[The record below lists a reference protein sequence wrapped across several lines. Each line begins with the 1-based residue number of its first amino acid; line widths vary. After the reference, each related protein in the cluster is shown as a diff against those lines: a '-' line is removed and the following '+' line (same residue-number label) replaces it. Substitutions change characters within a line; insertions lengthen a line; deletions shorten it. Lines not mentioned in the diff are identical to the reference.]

1 MTPLKKLNQLRD
13 GLKAHFVERDEMID
27 GALAGLLSGEHV
39 LFLGPVGTAKSMLAR
54 AICDRIE
61 GADYFNWLLTK
72 FSTPEELFGPISLKG
87 LESDEFKRITRNK
100 LPEAHIA
107 FLDEVFK
114 ANSAIL
120 NSLLA
125 VLNERVF
132 HNGAAP
138 EPVPLL
144 SLFAA
149 SNELPEEGE
158 LMALFDRFLLRF
170 QLDYVG
176 DGQRFLDL
184 LQLPQEVPSTATLT
198 LQELEALQT
207 EVSQLAIPKA
217 VLADIVALRTVLN
230 DEGIEASD
238 RRYRKSLD
246 VLRAYALLDG
256 RDSVTGADLAHLAH
270 ILWNDPEEYA
280 PVVKAIEG
288 IARRFR
294 AESAQLR
301 EKARQQYQYAIRYWP
316 SEEERMAASVESL
329 AKLRSLLARA
339 DELVAVA
346 QDRDDSTVDEIN
358 ALRDEIGE
366 IVDALL
372 RGVGSRRQ

>member
-1 MTPLKKLNQLRD
+1 MTPVEKLHRLRQ
-13 GLKAHFVERDEMID
+13 GLKAHFVERDEIID

-61 GADYFNWLLTK
+61 GASYFNWLLTK

-87 LESDEFKRITRNK
+87 LESDEFKRITQNK

-125 VLNERVF
+125 VLNERIF
-132 HNGAAP
+132 HNGVAP
-138 EPVPLL
+138 EAVPLL

-170 QLDYVG
+170 QLDYVS
-176 DGQRFLDL
+176 DDERFLDL
-184 LQLPQEVPSTATLT
+184 LQLPDEVPATETLT
-198 LQELEALQT
+198 LEDLEQLQT
-207 EVSQLAIPKA
+207 QAARLEIPKA
-217 VLADIVALRTVLN
+217 VLADLVALRNALN

-238 RRYRKSLD
+238 RRYRKSLN
-246 VLRAYALLDG
+246 VLRSYALLAG
-256 RDSVTGADLAHLAH
+256 RNAVTEADLEHLAH

-288 IARRFR
+288 IARRFS
-294 AESAQLR
+294 AEKAQLR
-301 EKARQQYQYAIRYWP
+301 EKARQQYQYATRYWP

-339 DELVAVA
+339 DELVALTK
-346 QDRDDSTVDEIN
+346 DRDDGTVQEIS
-358 ALRDEIGE
+358 ALRDEVGE
-366 IVDALL
+366 IIDALL
-372 RGVGSRRQ
+372 RGVGSRKQ

>member
-1 MTPLKKLNQLRD
+1 MTALEKLQSLRE
-13 GLKAHFVERDEMID
+13 GLKAHFVERDEIID

-54 AICDRIE
+54 EICDRIE
-61 GADYFNWLLTK
+61 GANYFNWLLTK

-144 SLFAA
+144 SLYAA

-170 QLDYVG
+170 QLDYIG
-176 DGQRFLDL
+176 DDQRFLEL
-184 LQLPQEVPSTATLT
+184 LELPEEVPQIGVLT
-198 LQELEALQT
+198 LDELTALQEQT
-207 EVSQLAIPKA
+207 SQMPIPRA
-217 VLADIVALRTVLN
+217 VLSDLVALRAALK
-230 DEGIEASD
+230 DAGIDASD
-238 RRYRKSLD
+238 RRYRKSLN
-246 VLRAYALLDG
+246 VLRAYALLSG
-256 RDSVTGADLAHLAH
+256 RDSVVADDLATLAH
-270 ILWNDPEEYA
+270 VLWDDPEEHT
-280 PVVKAIEG
+280 PVIQAIEG
-288 IARRFR
+288 IARRFS
-294 AESAQLR
+294 AETKRLR
-301 EKARQQYQYAIRYWP
+301 EKARQQHQYASRYWP
-316 SEEERMAASVESL
+316 NEEERMAASVESL
-329 AKLRSLLARA
+329 AKLRRLLARTE
-339 DELVAVA
+339 ELVSATK
-346 QDRDDSTVDEIN
+346 DRDDGTVDEVK
-358 ALRDEIGE
+358 ALGEEIADIIE
-366 IVDALL
+366 ALL
-372 RGVGSRRQ
+372 HGVGARQQ